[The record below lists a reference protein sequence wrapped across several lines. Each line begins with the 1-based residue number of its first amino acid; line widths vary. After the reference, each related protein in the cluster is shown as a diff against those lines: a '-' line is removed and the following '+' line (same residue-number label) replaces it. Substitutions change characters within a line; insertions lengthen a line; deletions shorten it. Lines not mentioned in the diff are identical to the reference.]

1 MNQKEA
7 PHFTK
12 EWLLSALSYVRRDFE
27 ATITQSV
34 NDDRALIRL
43 QTAQNLGLDTI
54 AHDAITAIDQA
65 IVDANNLQW
74 PGGIE
79 IRYVALLGAL
89 KSLASASTALQ
100 PNTPDL
106 PHLSYLTDLMRKA
119 EYLAASNFRRRLAK
133 KFTGIYVIV
142 DPELTNG
149 RDIRW
154 VMEQSIKGGAS
165 AIQLRVKNKDKGDW
179 LKLTSDVSQVCN
191 SEDVVFIV
199 NDHADIAVA
208 SNSHGVHLGQHDLP
222 PESAREV
229 LNPWQLIGT
238 SNALLTE
245 AQDSYRK
252 GCDYLAV
259 GRMFPTSSKSN
270 TRHAG
275 LETLSA
281 IRESIP
287 EDGPP
292 IIAIGGIN
300 LANANQAKIAG
311 ADCICVISA
320 VTLAKDP
327 CDAVVRLRD
336 AFLAS

>member
-7 PHFTK
+7 PHFTR

-27 ATITQSV
+27 STITQ
-34 NDDRALIRL
+34 NAADDRAQIRL
-43 QTAQNLGLDTI
+43 KAAENLGLNTI
-54 AHDAITAIDQA
+54 AHDAIAVIDQA
-65 IVDANNLQW
+65 IADANALQW

-89 KSLASASTALQ
+89 RSLARASTALQ

-106 PHLSYLTDLMRKA
+106 PHLSYLTTLMGKA
-119 EYLAASNFRRRLAK
+119 EYLAASSFRRRVAK
-133 KFTGIYVIV
+133 KFTGVYVIA

-154 VMEQSIKGGAS
+154 IVEQSIKGGAS
-165 AIQLRVKNKDKGDW
+165 AIQLRVKNAEKGDW
-179 LKLTSDVSQVCN
+179 LNVASEISQVCN
-191 SEDVVFIV
+191 SEDAVFIV
-199 NDHADIAVA
+199 NDHVDIAVA
-208 SNSHGVHLGQHDLP
+208 LNAHGVHLGQHDLP

-238 SNALLTE
+238 SNALLSE
-245 AQDSYRK
+245 AQASHQK
-252 GCDYLAV
+252 GCDYIAV
-259 GRMFPTSSKSN
+259 GRMFPTSSKDN

-275 LETLSA
+275 IETLRA
-281 IRESIP
+281 VRENIP
-287 EDGPP
+287 EDGPS

-300 LANANQAKIAG
+300 LENARQAKIAG

-320 VTLAKDP
+320 VTLAKNP